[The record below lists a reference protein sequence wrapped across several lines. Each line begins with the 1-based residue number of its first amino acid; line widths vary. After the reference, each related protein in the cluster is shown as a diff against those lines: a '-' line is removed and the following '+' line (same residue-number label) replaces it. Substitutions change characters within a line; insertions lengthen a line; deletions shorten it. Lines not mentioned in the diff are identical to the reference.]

1 MILIFFF
8 ILITCLI
15 DIVLILYWYCIDI
28 VLILYWYC
36 IDIVLIL
43 YWYCKRNPYNR
54 VPLSGYNPNFFICFL
69 QQFAWT
75 VCILAWR
82 EVTCTCIWGKSILTI
97 NVYSHLEAGFFLF
110 FSQSLSQFISFLM
123 LLLSPCWPIICFT
136 ARGRYLSTHNRLGS
150 PAQKQN
156 YLYFQNLVWI

>member
-1 MILIFFF
+1 M
-8 ILITCLI
+8 
-15 DIVLILYWYCIDI
+15 
-28 VLILYWYC
+28 
-36 IDIVLIL
+36 
-43 YWYCKRNPYNR
+43 

-69 QQFAWT
+69 RQFSWT

-136 ARGRYLSTHNRLGS
+136 ARGWYLSTPHRLGS
-150 PAQKQN
+150 PAHTKKRKN
-156 YLYFQNLVWI
+156 YLYCQNPMYIKKIKQNKTKKQKQKKQKNCTFL